1 MRLALGTAQFGFS
14 YGVANNSGQID
25 LSQGKL
31 LLNSALK
38 NGINTLDTAIAYGNS
53 EMRLGQIGVEKW
65 HVVSKLP
72 ALPDKCENVKGWV
85 VEQVHHSIIRLGIDQ
100 LYGLLLH
107 KPQQLL
113 DPNGHLIY
121 QSLIQLKADGL
132 LNKIGISIYDPS
144 ELDLLCK
151 EFDFDLIQA
160 PFNILDRR
168 ILDSGW
174 LTKLSNLGIEVHTRS
189 TFLQGLLLMSE
200 KDIPTKFD
208 QWTLL
213 WLEWFNWLKKSELSA
228 LEACLGYVLSFSE
241 ISKIVVGVD
250 SITQLNQVIQA
261 TRGVPLNVPDKL
273 KIDDIN
279 LINPANWALLN

>member
-1 MRLALGTAQFGFS
+1 MRLALGTAQFGLS

-25 LSQGKL
+25 LNQGKL
-31 LLNSALK
+31 LLDCALK

-53 EMRLGQIGVEKW
+53 ERRLGQIGVEKW

-72 ALPDKCENVKGWV
+72 DLPDKCENVKGWV

-168 ILDSGW
+168 ILYSGW

-213 WLEWFNWLKKSELSA
+213 WLEWFNWLKNSEISA

-261 TRGVPLNVPDKL
+261 TRGAPLNVPDKL